1 MDRRDFLR
9 RSAAAL
15 SAPATLGAA
24 ASGAERPP
32 NFVVVLCDDLG
43 YGDVGAF
50 GGEASADAEHRSD
63 GARRHGAHGLLRRG
77 QPVHAVARRPAD
89 RTLSN
94 PHRPRVRGD
103 PRRTTRA
110 DSIPRKSRSRRRSKP
125 DYATALIGKWHLGHI
140 APIWPPTR
148 QGFDLFFGLPYSHDI
163 QPLALYEA
171 EATGAEV
178 KQYEVDYPQLQQRF
192 YERAERFIEEHRDRP
207 FFLELALSAPH
218 LPSYPHAPYA
228 GHSDAGAYG
237 DVVEEIDAIVGRLLA
252 KLKALGLERD
262 TLLILTSDNGPWF
275 EGSAGALRQRKG
287 GGGYDGGYRVPFIAH
302 RPGVVPRGRSV
313 HSIAMA
319 IDLLPT
325 FCRMA
330 HKPLPA
336 GVTLDGLD
344 ITDVLLAGAPSPHD
358 ELVLFNN
365 EDVAAIRTQRWK
377 YVAADYYRAGY
388 VVARRA
394 RLPAAVRHARSRAG
408 ELQRSRALPG
418 RARGHAAAPG
428 GRSRRL
434 CAAEVEGDTE
444 RVPEQARCLGATRLA
459 PLAVALEARHRAQ
472 ALCGRL

>member
-9 RSAAAL
+9 RCAAAL
-15 SAPATLGAA
+15 GAATLGAA

-32 NFVVVLCDDLG
+32 NFVVVLCDELG

-50 GGEASADAEHRSD
+50 GAKRVHDRIAREGTVLADYYAAANLCTPSRAGFLTGRYPIRTGLAYEVIFANDTRGLDPAEITIAEA
-63 GARRHGAHGLLRRG
+63 L
-77 QPVHAVARRPAD
+77 
-89 RTLSN
+89 
-94 PHRPRVRGD
+94 
-103 PRRTTRA
+103 
-110 DSIPRKSRSRRRSKP
+110 KP
-125 DYATALIGKWHLGHI
+125 KYATALIGKWHLGHI
-140 APIWPPTR
+140 APFWPPTV

-171 EATGAEV
+171 EGPGAQV

-192 YERAERFIEEHRDRP
+192 CERAERFIEEHRARP

-237 DVVEEIDAIVGRLLA
+237 DVVEEIDAIVGRVLA
-252 KLKALGLERD
+252 KLKSLGIERD
-262 TLLILTSDNGPWF
+262 TLVILTSDNGPWF

-302 RPGVVPRGRSV
+302 RPGVVPRGRTV

-325 FCRMA
+325 FCSMA

-344 ITDVLLAGAPSPHD
+344 ITDVLLRGAPSPHD

-377 YVAADYYRAGY
+377 YVSADYYRSGY
-388 VVARRA
+388 VALAERGYPQLYDMQAPEPESYSVAARFPDVLADMQRR
-394 RLPAAVRHARSRAG
+394 LEV
-408 ELQRSRALPG
+408 G
-418 RARGHAAAPG
+418 RA
-428 GRSRRL
+428 
-434 CAAEVEGDTE
+434 DF
-444 RVPEQARCLGATRLA
+444 A
-459 PLAVALEARHRAQ
+459 PLKSKEIPSVFRNRPGAS
-472 ALCGRL
+472 GRRD